1 LRLPKNTEP
10 MTQHNSSDKKIPT
23 VWQRSLLMQSAS
35 WLSSF
40 SLLSGGLVF
49 AQTEGAVDNIVPT
62 TTGSQVPKKLST
74 EVPSKP
80 HRAAKPETP
89 LTSEFSGRQDNLKRK
104 LRLEVE
110 ASKSPNLVIAPK
122 TPVRREKP
130 LAELVTPKTPIK
142 HAQPE
147 RSPSNNTPQ
156 ATKNTPTD
164 YNNSY
169 LDPTNYSARTADK
182 YVAPS
187 SVTLSER
194 SSGCKIALHQGQG
207 LARTLCPSLLLPPQ
221 QPVARR
227 TRAPI
232 TAEAP
237 SWVKKSQGTQNAS
250 VPTVSPE
257 PSPSPQRSVRAWSN
271 PLPGNSVPSNPLP
284 SNPRSDRNSSVSY
297 NPTINPPIIPNR
309 GFEVQQKAPSAGILP
324 PPMAFGNMTPRPS
337 KAEYSDFTL
346 LASNALPTG
355 NLLATADTGIIFPL
369 SVPAPIT
376 SLFGWRM
383 HPITG
388 DRRFH
393 SGTDLGAAIGTPVL
407 AAAAGQVTTANYMG
421 GYGLAVVLDHSPT
434 QETLYGHLSE
444 IFVQPGQWVEQ
455 GTVIGRVGTT
465 GNSTG
470 PHLHF
475 EVRQMTD
482 QGWVAA
488 DPGAQVETTLS
499 QLMQTLQTAQ

>member
-1 LRLPKNTEP
+1 
-10 MTQHNSSDKKIPT
+10 MTQHKSSDKKIST

-62 TTGSQVPKKLST
+62 TTGSQMLKKLPT
-74 EVPSKP
+74 VVPTKSP
-80 HRAAKPETP
+80 RVAKPETVR
-89 LTSEFSGRQDNLKRK
+89 LTSEFSGRQNNLNRK

-122 TPVRREKP
+122 TPVRKEKP
-130 LAELVTPKTPIK
+130 LAEWVTPKTPIK
-142 HAQPE
+142 HTQPYS
-147 RSPSNNTPQ
+147 SPANSTRQ
-156 ATKNTPTD
+156 STAKNTPSD

-169 LDPTNYSARTADK
+169 LDPTDYSARTTEK

-187 SVTLSER
+187 SVTLTER

-207 LARTLCPSLLLPPQ
+207 LARTLCPSLLLPPKEA
-221 QPVARR
+221 VARR

-250 VPTVSPE
+250 VLPAESPE
-257 PSPSPQRSVRAWSN
+257 QSPPPLSASSSPVRSLKGWSS
-271 PLPGNSVPSNPLP
+271 PLPRNYQAQPQAQPSNQ
-284 SNPRSDRNSSVSY
+284 NTVSY
-297 NPTINPPIIPNR
+297 NQGLNPQVIPNR
-309 GFEVQQKAPSAGILP
+309 GFEVQQKAPSAGTLP
-324 PPMAFGNMTPRPS
+324 PPMAFGNIAPRPS
-337 KAEYSDFTL
+337 QAEYNDFTL
-346 LASNALPTG
+346 LATNPLPSG
-355 NLLATADTGIIFPL
+355 NLLAAGDTGIIFPL
-369 SVPAPIT
+369 SVPSPIT
-376 SLFGWRM
+376 SLFGWRI

-407 AAAAGQVTTANYMG
+407 AAAAGQVSTANYMG
-421 GYGLAVVLDHSPT
+421 GYGLAIVLDHSPT

-475 EVRQMTD
+475 EIRQMTD
-482 QGWVAA
+482 QGWVAT

-499 QLMQTLQTAQ
+499 QLTQTLQTAQ

>member
-1 LRLPKNTEP
+1 

-49 AQTEGAVDNIVPT
+49 AQTEGSVDNIVPT
-62 TTGSQVPKKLST
+62 TSASQIPKKLST
-74 EVPSKP
+74 VVPTKSP
-80 HRAAKPETP
+80 RTAKPETDRM
-89 LTSEFSGRQDNLKRK
+89 TSEFSGRQNNLNRK

-122 TPVRREKP
+122 TPVRKEKP
-130 LAELVTPKTPIK
+130 LAEWVTPKAPIK
-142 HAQPE
+142 RTQPNS
-147 RSPSNNTPQ
+147 SPSNSTHQ
-156 ATKNTPTD
+156 ATSKNTQGD

-169 LDPTNYSARTADK
+169 LDPTDYSARNTDK

-187 SVTLSER
+187 SVTLTER

-207 LARTLCPSLLLPPQ
+207 LARTLCPSLLLPPKEA
-221 QPVARR
+221 VARR

-250 VPTVSPE
+250 IPTESPAQ
-257 PSPSPQRSVRAWSN
+257 SPQSPPSSPVRSLKGWSS
-271 PLPGNSVPSNPLP
+271 PLPRNSQPQPQPSNQ
-284 SNPRSDRNSSVSY
+284 NTVSY
-297 NPTINPPIIPNR
+297 NPSLNPPIIPNR
-309 GFEVQQKAPSAGILP
+309 GFEVQQKAPSAGTLP
-324 PPMAFGNMTPRPS
+324 PPMAFGNVAPRPS
-337 KAEYSDFTL
+337 QAEYNDFTL
-346 LASNALPTG
+346 LATNPLPSG
-355 NLLATADTGIIFPL
+355 NLLAAADTGIIFPL

-376 SLFGWRM
+376 SLFGWRI

-393 SGTDLGAAIGTPVL
+393 SGTDLGAAMGTPVL
-407 AAAAGQVTTANYMG
+407 AAAAGQVSSANYMG
-421 GYGLAVVLDHSPT
+421 GYGLAIVLDHSPT

-482 QGWVAA
+482 QGWVAT